1 MVVGL
6 PRWLLQQ
13 WPQLTLS
20 RLAVCLLVSWCCL
33 MLVQQY
39 RIATYT
45 SDSMDR
51 VALES
56 GASTTSHCVA
66 FRHTQWCHPYGKRT
80 TDKSDIKCKLYV
92 TGQSGYCE
100 CQGNLTVAHSTCGP
114 HVFRCY
120 DQCLKLRL
128 DESQIKF
135 IPDLMSCPGNASSP
149 GPRHAPRTLWGRSK
163 PPPPLPARGAR
174 RSPAPPGPLWHHV
187 HYVHHNLSTQ
197 LRSIEADNAVRLY
210 WEGLGN
216 TLREF
221 SHDILTF
228 PGKRTNKEDWVVD
241 GLRMDV
247 ADVAVIKEQV
257 SAYRDQ
263 VPTYPAHL
271 YKGRGI
277 VIVGGGL
284 KYMVSAWINVHLLR
298 RAGCT
303 LPVEM
308 WFPISEQP
316 TPHLEAT
323 LGSLGVSCRLLAA
336 RDIDQVGP
344 TRV

>member
-1 MVVGL
+1 M
-6 PRWLLQQ
+6 
-13 WPQLTLS
+13 
-20 RLAVCLLVSWCCL
+20 
-33 MLVQQY
+33 
-39 RIATYT
+39 
-45 SDSMDR
+45 
-51 VALES
+51 
-56 GASTTSHCVA
+56 
-66 FRHTQWCHPYGKRT
+66 
-80 TDKSDIKCKLYV
+80 
-92 TGQSGYCE
+92 
-100 CQGNLTVAHSTCGP
+100 
-114 HVFRCY
+114 
-120 DQCLKLRL
+120 
-128 DESQIKF
+128 
-135 IPDLMSCPGNASSP
+135 
-149 GPRHAPRTLWGRSK
+149 
-163 PPPPLPARGAR
+163 
-174 RSPAPPGPLWHHV
+174 